1 MFGLG
6 KNKGPVIE
14 FIASSKEDMH
24 IFDPPVPA
32 AKNVPDWY
40 KKTRTNMYDD
50 GLPRL
55 DEKTGNPPRTV
66 KACMPVFDSMTAG
79 YHVVLPA
86 DVFFEDSPGSDRPN
100 ISWSI
105 DQIKSIDLHS
115 KMQFEH
121 FDQGPEYY
129 STAIKFNNP
138 WAIKTPPG
146 YSCLFIQPSMRDDLP
161 FQVVPGIVDTD
172 KFPSPVNFPV
182 FFKKGFTGM
191 IEMGT
196 PIVQIIPF
204 KREEWHSSVSHY
216 EKGYVNTEWQRAKR
230 KIYNRYKTFYRE
242 NKIWR

>member
-1 MFGLG
+1 
-6 KNKGPVIE
+6 
-14 FIASSKEDMH
+14 
-24 IFDPPVPA
+24 
-32 AKNVPDWY
+32 
-40 KKTRTNMYDD
+40 
-50 GLPRL
+50 
-55 DEKTGNPPRTV
+55 
-66 KACMPVFDSMTAG
+66 
-79 YHVVLPA
+79 LPA
-86 DVFFEDSPGSDRPN
+86 DIFFEDNPGSDKPN

-105 DQIKSIDLHS
+105 DQIKAIDLHS
-115 KMQFEH
+115 KAQFEN
-121 FDQGPEYY
+121 FDQGAEYY

-161 FQVVPGIVDTD
+161 FKVVPGVVDTD

-204 KREEWHSSVSHY
+204 KREEWQSVVSHY
-216 EKGYVNTEWQRAKR
+216 EAGYVNTEWQRAKR

>member
-6 KNKGPVIE
+6 KSNKPVIE

-24 IFDPPVPA
+24 IFDPPIPA
-32 AKNVPDWY
+32 AKNIPDWY
-40 KKTRTNMYDD
+40 KKTNANMYND
-50 GLPRL
+50 GLPYL
-55 DEKTGNPPRTV
+55 DDKTGNPPRTV

-79 YHVVLPA
+79 YHIILPA
-86 DVFFEDSPGSDRPN
+86 DIFFEDNPGSDKPN

-105 DQIKSIDLHS
+105 DQIKAIDLHS
-115 KMQFEH
+115 KAQFEH
-121 FDQGPEYY
+121 FNQGSEYY
-129 STAIKFNNP
+129 QTAIKFNNP

-172 KFPSPVNFPV
+172 RFPSPVNFPV

-204 KREEWHSSVSHY
+204 KREEWQSTIGHHES
-216 EKGYVNTEWQRAKR
+216 GYVNTEWQRAKR
-230 KIYNRYKTFYRE
+230 KIYNRYKTFYRS